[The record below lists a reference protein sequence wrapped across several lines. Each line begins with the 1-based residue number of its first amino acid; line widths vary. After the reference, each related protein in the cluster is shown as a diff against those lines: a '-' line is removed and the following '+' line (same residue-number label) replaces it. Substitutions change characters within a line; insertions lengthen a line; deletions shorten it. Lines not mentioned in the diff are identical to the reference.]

1 MIPLKGT
8 HHISDFGARA
18 WPLDQGCPQRVIS
31 RSNETLEGAWNS
43 DSVKSAL
50 REVEGV
56 PDLLQLFYNNAS
68 LTSVDITLF
77 NYDHK
82 FLGILVTM
90 SLKPA

>member
-56 PDLLQLFYNNAS
+56 PDLLQLFIVTVTEQNVKIIGLLS
-68 LTSVDITLF
+68 WELKLQVTLIF
-77 NYDHK
+77 TK
-82 FLGILVTM
+82 TQF
-90 SLKPA
+90 